1 VGLGIPAL
9 SIPGPGPQFQAGFA
23 RRQSRLLGG
32 AVLPC
37 RTPAQAAQQLAQLL
51 DDPERRQRLGSIGRA
66 RMGGAGA
73 SERLAA
79 LIEQRLLG

>member
-1 VGLGIPAL
+1 
-9 SIPGPGPQFQAGFA
+9 
-23 RRQSRLLGG
+23 
-32 AVLPC
+32 VLPC
-37 RTPAQAAQQLAQLL
+37 RRPAQAAQQLAQLL
-51 DDPERRQRLGSIGRA
+51 ADPERRRRLGSIGRA